1 MTEMHDGLILSD
13 LRGAA
18 VTKQTNQ
25 DVQEIPDDSTGR
37 FNYRGP
43 GSEPSTP
50 AWVLFYETPEVVWEQ
65 VLR

>member
-50 AWVLFYETPEVVWEQ
+50 A
-65 VLR
+65 